1 VGIARA
7 EECADLK
14 VQRINSSWAGLRT
27 FSDDGQPIYGF
38 DPTLPGFYWCAG
50 QGGTGFQTAAGGAAW
65 CAAEILDTAPPE
77 AVMAQP
83 FDTAAFRPERFA

>member
-1 VGIARA
+1 MA
-7 EECADLK
+7 
-14 VQRINSSWAGLRT
+14 RINSSWAGLRT

-50 QGGTGFQTAAGGAAW
+50 QGARASPKPLPGGAAW
-65 CAAEILDTAPPE
+65 CAAEILSTAQPE